1 MRMTGVAFALTALTL
16 AVGATGAAASEPEVF
31 GLGSEESAVAGAS
44 SARVHDFSAGYYDP
58 AGLTL
63 AHRAEAS
70 FGVVGF
76 GSALPLPGGGTF
88 HMHDR
93 VGILVGAATPVP
105 FTGVLADRI
114 YVGLALHL
122 LPDTIVRVL
131 AHTPDQPFYPLYDNR
146 TQRLVVLP
154 AVAVRVWRGLAV
166 GLGFNYLAGLGG
178 NVSAT
183 EGATR
188 ALEARVDEQIYSHVA
203 VNAGVR
209 WQARPRLALALVYR
223 QAFGVPFRTVANN
236 QVAGQPIDLDV
247 DAEELYT
254 PHTVVAGVAWRA
266 RPSLLLSLD
275 VAWQHWSDW
284 AGPYVTVTSELPL
297 VGAIVAAPPRV
308 AFADGAS
315 LRAGADWT
323 ALIRG
328 AWAVSLRG
336 GYAFVSSPLPSTQT
350 DTQLLGG
357 DQHHLTIGA
366 GIRVAVLGGEL
377 RLDAHGEL
385 QLVQGS
391 SVPLG
396 RVGTGSVGAGGFTLT
411 VRR

>member
-1 MRMTGVAFALTALTL
+1 MRMRGPALALTALIL
-16 AVGATGAAASEPEVF
+16 AASAIRAAASEPEVF

-44 SARVHDFSAGYYDP
+44 AAHVHDFSAGYYDP
-58 AGLTL
+58 AGLVL
-63 AHRAEAS
+63 AHRPEAS

-93 VGILVGAATPVP
+93 VGLLVGAAAPVP
-105 FTGVLADRI
+105 FVGPLEDRI
-114 YVGLALHL
+114 YVGIALHM
-122 LPDTIVRVL
+122 LPDTIVRVI
-131 AHTPDQPFYPLYDNR
+131 AHTPDQALYPLYDNR

-154 AVAVRVWRGLAV
+154 AVAVRVWRGLSV

-178 NVSAT
+178 NVDAT

-188 ALEARVDEQIYSHVA
+188 ALEARVDEQIYSHLA

-209 WQARPRLALALVYR
+209 WQLRPRLALALVYR

-266 RPSLLLSLD
+266 RPRLTISLD
-275 VAWQHWSDW
+275 VAWQHWADW

-297 VGAIVAAPPRV
+297 VGGIVAAPPHV
-308 AFADGAS
+308 SFADGGYV
-315 LRAGADWT
+315 RAGADWT

-328 AWAVSLRG
+328 AWAASIRG
-336 GYAFVSSPLPSTQT
+336 GYGFVSSPVPSGQT
-350 DTQLLGG
+350 ATQLLGG
-357 DQHHLTIGA
+357 DMHHLTIGV
-366 GIRVAVLGGEL
+366 GVRVAVFGGEL

-385 QLVQGS
+385 QIVQGS
-391 SVPLG
+391 TVPLG
-396 RVGTGSVGAGGFTLT
+396 SVGTGTVGAGGFTLT

>member
-1 MRMTGVAFALTALTL
+1 MGVALALTALAL
-16 AVGATGAAASEPEVF
+16 AVGAATKAAASEPEVF

-44 SARVHDFSAGYYDP
+44 AARVHDFSAAYYDP

-63 AHRAEAS
+63 AHRPEAS

-88 HMHDR
+88 HMSDR
-93 VGILVGAATPVP
+93 VGLLVGAATPVP

-114 YVGLALHL
+114 YLGIALHM
-122 LPDTIVRVL
+122 LPDAIVRVI
-131 AHTPDQPFYPLYDNR
+131 AHTPDQAFYPLYDNR

-154 AVAVRVWRGLAV
+154 AVAVRVWRGLSV

-188 ALEARVDEQIYSHVA
+188 ALEARVDEQIYSHLA

-209 WQARPRLALALVYR
+209 WQLRPRLALALVYR
-223 QAFGVPFRTVANN
+223 QAFGVPISTVANN
-236 QVAGQPIDLDV
+236 LVAGQPIDLDV
-247 DAEELYT
+247 AAEELYT
-254 PHTVVAGVAWRA
+254 PHTLVAGVAWRA
-266 RPSLLLSLD
+266 RPRLMLSLD
-275 VAWQHWSDW
+275 VAWLHWSGW
-284 AGPYVTVTSELPL
+284 NGPYVTVTSELPF
-297 VGAIVAAPPRV
+297 VGAIDVQPPRV
-308 AFADGAS
+308 GFVDGAS
-315 LRAGADWT
+315 IRAGIDWT

-328 AWAVSLRG
+328 AWAASLRG
-336 GYAFVSSPLPSTQT
+336 GYAFVGSPLPATQT
-350 DTQLLGG
+350 ATDLLGG

-366 GIRVAVLGGEL
+366 GARVAVLGGEL
-377 RLDAHGEL
+377 RIDGHGEL
-385 QLVQGS
+385 QIVQGS
-391 SVPLG
+391 TVPLG
-396 RVGTGSVGAGGFTLT
+396 KVGSGFVGAGGFTIT